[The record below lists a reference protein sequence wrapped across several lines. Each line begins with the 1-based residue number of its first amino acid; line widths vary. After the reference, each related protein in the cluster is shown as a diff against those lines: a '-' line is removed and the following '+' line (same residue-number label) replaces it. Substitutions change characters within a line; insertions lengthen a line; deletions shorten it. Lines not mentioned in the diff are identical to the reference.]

1 MPAIS
6 KAFCVVKK
14 EILSWIGVTLGVCD
28 SISQRNGV
36 YDPIAV
42 SRLRGRSRCGAAKAQ
57 LDHKKFPFA
66 SSVPGE
72 PDFQRGDD

>member
-1 MPAIS
+1 MAAIS
-6 KAFCVVKK
+6 KAFCVFKK

-42 SRLRGRSRCGAAKAQ
+42 SRLRGRRPNWIIRNFLLRPLCLVNLIFKEATTDRKLQ
-57 LDHKKFPFA
+57 
-66 SSVPGE
+66 
-72 PDFQRGDD
+72 